1 MRRIFSVLTAL
12 AIVFTFIQC
21 TPTIGGSAGIEG
33 QLKGAEGL
41 NVFLDK
47 VTINQPTQVMANTT
61 ADGSGHFFFEFTKEK
76 PLDPGLYR
84 LRIGTAKGNLVI
96 DGTEGNVMIT
106 DELADLAKSSYD
118 VKGSKASMAYLN
130 ALGKLRNNE
139 MKPTDLKEF
148 AENNNP
154 LVSMLLAYQTL
165 GPNGKTLGI
174 HKAIAEKVK
183 AQYPSSTYST
193 DYAAYIGQAEA
204 AFANQR
210 ATQAIA
216 VGQPAPDIDLPSPD
230 GGSYKLSDLKGQIVL
245 LDFWASWCGPCR
257 KENPSVVNVYNRYKD
272 KGFTVYSVSLDG
284 VDSRTAARYKQPG
297 QLETAME
304 RSKERWVGAIKQ
316 DGLPWKYHVSDLKKW
331 EAAPAR
337 TYGVRSIPKTFLI
350 DQAGNIAAVGLR
362 GAGQIEAEVKK
373 LL

>member
-21 TPTIGGSAGIEG
+21 KTATGGSAGIEG

-61 ADGSGHFFFEFTKEK
+61 ADGNGHFFFEFTDEK
-76 PLDPGLYR
+76 PLEAGLYR

-106 DELADLAKSSYD
+106 DELSDLAKGSYE
-118 VKGSKASMAYLN
+118 VKGSPSTTAYLTTLN
-130 ALGKLRNNE
+130 KFRNNE
-139 MKPTDLKEF
+139 MKPTDLKTF
-148 AENNNP
+148 AESNNP

-165 GPNGKTLGI
+165 GPNGKTLDI

-183 AQYPSSTYST
+183 AEYPTTTYAAS
-193 DYAAYIGQAEA
+193 YAAYIGQAEA

-210 ATQAIA
+210 ASQAIA

-257 KENPSVVNVYNRYKD
+257 KENPNVVNVYNRYKD

-304 RSKERWVGAIKQ
+304 RSKERWIGAIKQ

-350 DQAGNIAAVGLR
+350 DQEGNIAAVGLR